1 MLKNKFLLLMS
12 VLLAMVVVLAACGNN
27 EEAENPMSFVGIE
40 KIKDDIVNETSEYI
54 MLDTRIVDSY
64 EEAHIKGSYMA
75 DVDAANKGGDDPAGI
90 ASLEAAL
97 EAATGSKTGND
108 GDKYALICN
117 SGASY
122 AQKAT
127 DLLIEMGISPDQIYT
142 VEGGMKAWNDGGDEY
157 KDLLE

>member
-1 MLKNKFLLLMS
+1 MLKNKALLLLS
-12 VLLAMVVVLAACGNN
+12 ILLAMVLVLGACGNN
-27 EEAENPMSFVGIE
+27 EEATNPMSFIGIE
-40 KIKDDIVNETSEYI
+40 ELKNDIVNDTGEYI

-64 EEAHIKGSYMA
+64 EEAHIQGSYMA

-97 EAATGSKTGND
+97 SEATGSKTGND
-108 GDKYALICN
+108 GDKYALLCN

-142 VEGGMKAWNDGGDEY
+142 VEGGMKAWNDGGDDY
-157 KDLLE
+157 TDLLE